1 MWRSR
6 AARRKGGRRCRH
18 LASRAGPPHLAGM
31 SDRTPAADAASK
43 RLSPWL
49 AGLMALVP
57 VVVVSL
63 LGNAATMPQIPTWYP
78 TLVKPPFNP
87 PNWVFGP
94 VWTTLFLLMAIGAY
108 RILRLPAATQGRFQ
122 ALSVYH
128 LQLAL
133 NLAWSCVFFGLQS
146 PLGGLLVIVPFLAT
160 ILLTIALFAPLDRL
174 AAHLQWPY
182 VAWVSFAT
190 VLNASIWWLN
200 RGA

>member
-1 MWRSR
+1 MTSS
-6 AARRKGGRRCRH
+6 AEANV
-18 LASRAGPPHLAGM
+18 
-31 SDRTPAADAASK
+31 PAASP

-49 AGLMALVP
+49 AAAMAIVP
-57 VVVVSL
+57 VVIVSL

-78 TLVKPPFNP
+78 TLAKPPFNP

-94 VWTTLFLLMAIGAY
+94 VWTLLFLLMAVGVY
-108 RILRLPAATQGRFQ
+108 RILRLPAGTPDRMR
-122 ALSVYH
+122 ALVVYH

-146 PLGGLLVIVPFLAT
+146 PLGGLFVIVPFLVT
-160 ILLTIALFAPLDRL
+160 ILLTIAAFVRLDRL

-190 VLNASIWWLN
+190 LLNASIWWLN
-200 RGA
+200 R